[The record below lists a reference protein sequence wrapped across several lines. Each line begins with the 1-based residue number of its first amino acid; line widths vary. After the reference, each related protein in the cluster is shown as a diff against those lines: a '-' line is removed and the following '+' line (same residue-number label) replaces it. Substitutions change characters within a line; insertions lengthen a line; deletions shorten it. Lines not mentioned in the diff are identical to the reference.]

1 MKSIL
6 SITLFAG
13 SFLLIWFGLSQ
24 VEWVKTLKIEEK
36 VTKNEQKLAN
46 LILKLHRQDK
56 TEYTD
61 RAILKPLNTIK
72 KKICDA
78 NSIDHDNIKIYVF
91 EDDIMN
97 AFALPGGNIVINSAL
112 LKECD
117 NPDMFAGV
125 LSHEIAHVEL
135 SHVSKK
141 LAKEIGLATIA
152 GATGAGNGA
161 VIREILYT
169 LTSKSYD
176 RDIEREADA
185 QAVVYLKATKAD
197 VKEFANMMQKFAE
210 KTADMPTPFEWI
222 STHPDSRERA
232 QTILSEAD
240 SNAKTKPLVDA
251 VTWQKL
257 RDNLT
262 DQ

>member
-1 MKSIL
+1 MRSLLGIL
-6 SITLFAG
+6 LFAG
-13 SFLLIWFGLSQ
+13 AFLLIWFGLSQ
-24 VEWVKTLKIEEK
+24 VQWVKTLKIEEK
-36 VTKNEQKLAN
+36 VSKNEQKLAN
-46 LILKLHRQDK
+46 LILKIQRQDK
-56 TEYTD
+56 KEYTD
-61 RAILKPLNTIK
+61 KTLLQPLNTIK
-72 KKICDA
+72 RKICNA
-78 NSIDHDNIKIYVF
+78 NNIETDNIKIYVF
-91 EDDIMN
+91 EDDVMN
-97 AFALPGGNIVINSAL
+97 AYALPGGNIVINSAL

-185 QAVVYLKATKAD
+185 QAVIYMKAAKAD
-197 VKEFANMMQKFAE
+197 VKEFANMMQKFAN
-210 KTADMPTPFEWI
+210 KSPDLPTPFEWI
-222 STHPDSRERA
+222 STHPDSKERA
-232 QTILSEAD
+232 ETILSEAD
-240 SNAKTKPLVDA
+240 SNAHTIPLVKA
-251 VTWQKL
+251 EAWQEL
-257 RDNLT
+257 LDHIAE
-262 DQ
+262 Q